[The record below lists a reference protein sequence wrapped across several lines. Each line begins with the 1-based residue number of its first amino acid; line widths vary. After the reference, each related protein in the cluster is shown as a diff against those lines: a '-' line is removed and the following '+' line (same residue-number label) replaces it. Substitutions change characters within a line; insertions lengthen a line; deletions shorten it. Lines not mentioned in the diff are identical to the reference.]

1 LENKVLI
8 SAADRTLEAT
18 NVVELGGPVSGK
30 KMTPRERP
38 LRIVAA
44 DSNHMGCHLLS
55 EALNRQPGLSVVAS
69 SVDYESLR
77 QSVDSIRPDIV
88 LISANLRGGPLNSG
102 RCMVEASSRTIPCPW
117 VLLLDESEPHLVV
130 AAFRAGARGVFS
142 RSQSDI
148 GLLAKCIRRVVEGQI
163 WVDNRQMLY
172 LLEAFNNNGNKQAPS
187 NSHAPNL
194 TPREE
199 SVVKLVVQGMVNR
212 EIAEEL
218 QLSEHT
224 VKNYLFRIFDKLG
237 VSNRVELAL
246 YAVAK
251 LKPEGESAA

>member
-1 LENKVLI
+1 
-8 SAADRTLEAT
+8 
-18 NVVELGGPVSGK
+18 
-30 KMTPRERP
+30 MTPRVKP
-38 LRIVAA
+38 IRILAA
-44 DSNHMGCHLLS
+44 DSNHMACRLLS

-69 SVDYESLR
+69 TVDYESLG
-77 QSVDSIRPDIV
+77 QSVDKVKPDII
-88 LISANLRGGPLNSG
+88 LISANLRGGPLPPERKPTESSSG
-102 RCMVEASSRTIPCPW
+102 VLPCPW

-148 GLLAKCIRRVVEGQI
+148 SLLAKCVRRVVEGQI

-172 LLEAFNNNGNKQAPS
+172 LLEAFNGNGSGQPQSAGHSPC
-187 NSHAPNL
+187 L
-194 TPREE
+194 TPREQ

-212 EIAEEL
+212 EIAEQL
-218 QLSEHT
+218 RLSEHT

-251 LKPEGESAA
+251 LKLEEESAA